1 MKPNRF
7 FSTVILRALV
17 AVALLS
23 SVRGVLAQDVPGY
36 PPLNPATLLQGPYDR
51 RELALLP
58 KYCYHTQIFRQF
70 APGGADQQEINR
82 WYAALGDTYH
92 HLHHY
97 CWGMMKTNRAV
108 LLARDPKVKNFFL
121 NDALGEFDYVIERAP
136 SNFVLL
142 PEILTKKAENLLLL
156 DRGPLAVNALE
167 RAIEV
172 KPDYWPPYAK
182 LADHY
187 KESGD
192 VERARKT
199 LQSGLAAN
207 PSASAL
213 SRRLESLGSAAGR

>member
-1 MKPNRF
+1 MPIRF
-7 FSTVILRALV
+7 FSTVMVRVLLA
-17 AVALLS
+17 AALLS
-23 SVRGVLAQDVPGY
+23 SALGVSAQDVPGY

-70 APGGADQQEINR
+70 APGGSDQQEINR
-82 WYAALGDTYH
+82 WYAALGETYH

-97 CWGMMKTNRAV
+97 CWAMMKTNRAV
-108 LLARDPKVKNFFL
+108 LLARDPKVKTFFL
-121 NDALGEFDYVIERAP
+121 NDSLGEFDYVIEHSP
-136 SNFVLL
+136 TTFVLL

-156 DRGPLAVNALE
+156 DRAPLAINALE

-187 KESGD
+187 KEAGD

-207 PSASAL
+207 PGATAL
-213 SRRLESLGSAAGR
+213 SRRLESLGSAPSR

>member
-1 MKPNRF
+1 MTIRCRP
-7 FSTVILRALV
+7 TLLLRAMV
-17 AVALLS
+17 AATVLLS
-23 SVRGVLAQDVPGY
+23 SGVGWAQDVPGY
-36 PPLNPATLLQGPYDR
+36 PPLNPATLLQGPYDK

-58 KYCYHTQIFRQF
+58 KYCFHTQIFRQF
-70 APGGADQQEINR
+70 APGGSDKQEIDR

-156 DRGPLAVNALE
+156 DRAPLAVNALE
-167 RAIEV
+167 HAIEV

-187 KESGD
+187 KDSGD
-192 VERARKT
+192 LERARKT

-207 PSASAL
+207 PNAAAL
-213 SRRLESLGSAAGR
+213 SRRLEALGSGTRR

>member
-1 MKPNRF
+1 MPTRS
-7 FSTVILRALV
+7 FSTVVHRALV

-23 SVRGVLAQDVPGY
+23 CAPAVWAQHVPGY
-36 PPLNPATLLQGPYDR
+36 PPLNPATLLQGPYDQ

-82 WYAALGDTYH
+82 WYAALGNTYH

-108 LLARDPKVKNFFL
+108 LLARDLKVKNFFL

-156 DRGPLAVNALE
+156 DRAPLAINALE

-172 KPDYWPPYAK
+172 KPDYWPSYAK

-187 KESGD
+187 KNSGD
-192 VERARKT
+192 VESARKT

-207 PSASAL
+207 PGATAL
-213 SRRLESLGSAAGR
+213 SRRLDALGNGSHR